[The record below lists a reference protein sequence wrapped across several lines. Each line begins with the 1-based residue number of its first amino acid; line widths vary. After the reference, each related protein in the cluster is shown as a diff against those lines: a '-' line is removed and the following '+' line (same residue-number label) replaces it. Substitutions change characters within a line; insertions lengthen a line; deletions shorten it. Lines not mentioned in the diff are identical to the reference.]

1 MLTAFL
7 GGVAMTL
14 LLGAIALIFATDWL
28 AGKTEKMEKEERGR
42 GRK

>member
-14 LLGAIALIFATDWL
+14 LLGSIALIFATGWFADE
-28 AGKTEKMEKEERGR
+28 TEKMEKEELSREKR
-42 GRK
+42 

>member
-14 LLGAIALIFATDWL
+14 LLGSIALIFATDWL
-28 AGKTEKMEKEERGR
+28 SGKTEKMEKEERVNHER
-42 GRK
+42 

>member
-14 LLGAIALIFATDWL
+14 LLGSIALIFGTGWL
-28 AGKTEKMEKEERGR
+28 AGKTEKMEKEEHSREKR
-42 GRK
+42 